1 MRDINKSYVTIPSK
15 LINDA
20 RFRDEE
26 LWESEH
32 ALDATK
38 RMHRILDT
46 KYQNPDLSKT
56 VLNGRHLSSDKQNM
70 LYGVLTKY

>member
-1 MRDINKSYVTIPSK
+1 MG
-15 LINDA
+15 
-20 RFRDEE
+20 
-26 LWESEH
+26 SEH
-32 ALDATK
+32 ALDATR

-56 VLNGRHLSSDKQNM
+56 VLNGRHLSSNKQSM